1 MNNKEHK
8 EYLEAFKR
16 YSKKIASTK
25 KEAGEFLVR
34 AGIYNKKG
42 KLSKAYTS

>member
-16 YSKKIASTK
+16 YAKKITASKKG
-25 KEAGEFLVR
+25 AGDFLVR
-34 AGIYNKKG
+34 TGIHNKNG